1 MKITDRQIP
10 KNYYNFHAVKV
21 LLRRAIPAEYH
32 CGYFY
37 FFGSLDE
44 LVRVVLLD
52 LSALI
57 LHSSE
62 ESVDI
67 FGGSV

>member
-1 MKITDRQIP
+1 MEITDRQMR
-10 KNYYNFHAVKV
+10 KNYYNFHAVKA

-37 FFGSLDE
+37 RYLDE
-44 LVRVVLLD
+44 FVRVVLFD
-52 LSALI
+52 FSALI
-57 LHSSE
+57 FHSSE

-67 FGGSV
+67 FTGSV

>member
-10 KNYYNFHAVKV
+10 KSYYNFHAVRA

-37 FFGSLDE
+37 RSLDE

-52 LSALI
+52 LSALFF
-57 LHSSE
+57 HSSE
-62 ESVDI
+62 ETVDI
-67 FGGSV
+67 FAASV